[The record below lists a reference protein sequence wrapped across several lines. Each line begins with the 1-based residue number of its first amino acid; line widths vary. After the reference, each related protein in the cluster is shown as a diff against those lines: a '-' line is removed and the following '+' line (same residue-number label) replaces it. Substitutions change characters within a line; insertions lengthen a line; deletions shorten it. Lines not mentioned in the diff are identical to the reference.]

1 MMCVNDLIYKGPN
14 VAFACCHIALS
25 YFYHT
30 WLFKRTDLIKC
41 TFYRMCPIL
50 RFFIQWHVYDIWG
63 CAISWVISLLM
74 TVRIIV
80 IYITIIKSEIGIISH
95 RIGFDD
101 KTMVCAAYIAILYL
115 LIFKSIFTIISYV
128 HRQLYWGGD
137 TTWYNMDSVVIH
149 CLVVVWLLFYLEWLV
164 NISTGLRH
172 GVLYMVQIMPVLI
185 QFTKHTHLDNF
196 VCLMSE

>member
-1 MMCVNDLIYKGPN
+1 MPTQPVACLILLPESLIFFNDVTMQFMICVNDLIYKGPN

-50 RFFIQWHVYDIWG
+50 RLFIQWHVYDIWR

-80 IYITIIKSEIGIISH
+80 VYITIIKSEIGIISH
-95 RIGFDD
+95 RIGFDV

-115 LIFKSIFTIISYV
+115 LISKSIFNIISYV
-128 HRQLYWGGD
+128 HRQLYLGVGWVAGGGGGGGGNLTSD
-137 TTWYNMDSVVIH
+137 TTWIRSLSIV
-149 CLVVVWLLFYLEWLV
+149 
-164 NISTGLRH
+164 
-172 GVLYMVQIMPVLI
+172 
-185 QFTKHTHLDNF
+185 
-196 VCLMSE
+196 

>member
-1 MMCVNDLIYKGPN
+1 MPTQPVACLISLPESLIFFNAVTMQSMMCVNDLIYKGPN

-41 TFYRMCPIL
+41 TFNRMCPIL
-50 RFFIQWHVYDIWG
+50 CFFIQWHVFDIWG

-80 IYITIIKSEIGIISH
+80 IYIIIIKSEIGIISH
-95 RIGFDD
+95 RIRFDD

-128 HRQLYWGGD
+128 HRQLYLGGGGGGGRNLTSD
-137 TTWYNMDSVVIH
+137 TTWIRSLSIV
-149 CLVVVWLLFYLEWLV
+149 
-164 NISTGLRH
+164 
-172 GVLYMVQIMPVLI
+172 
-185 QFTKHTHLDNF
+185 
-196 VCLMSE
+196 